1 MKRSVIS
8 RRHLLRGI
16 GNVAIALPV
25 LEAMGTTKAFADTG
39 FPKRFVSVFTA
50 NGTIYDKWR
59 PTGTQA
65 SFTLGPIL
73 TPLAPHQSK
82 LVVVDGLYQKHANG
96 DAHTDGMG
104 AALTGMPIAPTS
116 NSTGYATGISID
128 QVIAKDI
135 GKTTKLSSLE
145 LGVGMV
151 VNTVWGR
158 LSYLGNNQP
167 IPPEGDPAKAFVRL
181 FGATPGPSS
190 TSAPNGAQI
199 LRDQRKT
206 VLDSVLED
214 YGSLSKRLGT
224 SDRSRVDAH
233 LGAIRD
239 IESRLDAAAVAT
251 VACSPTQ
258 PMPTTDFEALG
269 KLQMDLLVMALA
281 CDSTR
286 VATLLWDYA
295 ANNRRFP
302 RSAWTTSST
311 TASTT
316 GTSTTCRRSSPG
328 TPRSMRTCSRR

>member
-1 MKRSVIS
+1 MQQVGARQTLCRQRARRARALLRADPNRCVHVPQRRGRRITMKRGVIS

-16 GNVAIALPV
+16 GNVADRAP
-25 LEAMGTTKAFADTG
+25 AARGHGHHA
-39 FPKRFVSVFTA
+39 
-50 NGTIYDKWR
+50 R
-59 PTGTQA
+59 PTPTPAFPSA
-65 SFTLGPIL
+65 SSRSSP
-73 TPLAPHQSK
+73 PMAPSTTSG
-82 LVVVDGLYQKHANG
+82 VRPARRRASPWARSSRRWPRTRASSSSSTGVYQKHANG

-145 LGVGMV
+145 LAVGTV

-224 SDRSRVDAH
+224 SDRSRVDAAPRRH
-233 LGAIRD
+233 PRH
-239 IESRLDAAAVAT
+239 
-251 VACSPTQ
+251 
-258 PMPTTDFEALG
+258 
-269 KLQMDLLVMALA
+269 
-281 CDSTR
+281 R
-286 VATLLWDYA
+286 VAT
-295 ANNRRFP
+295 R
-302 RSAWTTSST
+302 
-311 TASTT
+311 
-316 GTSTTCRRSSPG
+316 RRSRRQPW
-328 TPRSMRTCSRR
+328 PALRRSRCPPPTSKRWASCRWISW